1 MAALVLA
8 LAVFLSTMASALLV
22 NMALARRG
30 DRVRELLS
38 RARPIEKTDAKQ
50 AGRYRPTGVSLMQ
63 PLASLIKRYDV
74 VFKVEQNLWQ
84 AGLYDVR
91 VSEVALVIILVGV
104 AGIAVGFAALRSFV
118 AGMVGG
124 AGFAFLPLA
133 YVRLRRRR
141 RVKAFAQQLPEAL
154 ELMKAA
160 LEAGHT
166 LMRAF
171 QVAADELAPPIATEL
186 RMVLEQTRLGV
197 SLQRALEDMI
207 TRVPD
212 SNVWF
217 LVVAVTLQSRVG
229 SALAEILGR
238 LAETIRARHRVQM
251 QLKALTAQPRLSG
264 FVVGL
269 MPVLVLAAYSVIEP
283 QYVHTLLYDQ
293 MGQKLLEA
301 AIALDLVALL
311 AIHRILQIDY

>member
-1 MAALVLA
+1 MSALVLA
-8 LAVFLSTMASALLV
+8 IAVFMSIMMVALLV
-22 NMALARRG
+22 NAVLARRAN
-30 DRVRELLS
+30 RVRELLL
-38 RARPIEKTDAKQ
+38 RGRPADKTDVDSSGQ
-50 AGRYRPTGVSLMQ
+50 HRPGAISLAQ
-63 PLASLIKRYDV
+63 PLEPLLQRFNV
-74 VFKVEQNLWQ
+74 MLKVEQNLWQ

-91 VSEVALVIILVGV
+91 ASEVILVILLLGAAGAGVGLVAFG
-104 AGIAVGFAALRSFV
+104 SFV
-118 AGMVGG
+118 LALAG
-124 AGFAFLPLA
+124 AGGLALLPLL
-133 YVRLRRRR
+133 YVRLRRHR
-141 RVKAFAQQLPEAL
+141 RVKTFAQQLPEAL

-171 QVAADELAPPIATEL
+171 QVAADELAPPIAIEL
-186 RMVLEQTRLGV
+186 KMVLEETRLGV

-207 TRVPD
+207 IRVPD

-217 LVVAVTLQSRVG
+217 LVVAVALQSRVG

-269 MPVLVLAAYSVIEP
+269 MPVLIFAAYSVIEP
-283 QYVHTLLYDQ
+283 QYSHTLLYDAT
-293 MGQKLLEA
+293 GRKLLGA
-301 AIALDLVALL
+301 AIALDVIAVF